1 MNSIQKLELETT
13 ELFKQKE
20 YSKVVYEITSQTKE
34 EQRSSLLCN
43 LLGLSRIINNKR
55 DKDALTL
62 AIKDFKT
69 GYLKKENTPNS
80 IDSLANFITT
90 SVLLIDLEKNHD
102 FNFQVLIIYISHF
115 LDSLI
120 LYI

>member
-34 EQRSSLLCN
+34 EQRSTLICN
-43 LLGLSRIINNKR
+43 LLGLSRIINNKQN
-55 DKDALTL
+55 KAALIL

-69 GYLKKENTPNS
+69 GYLKKENTLNS
-80 IDSLANFITT
+80 LDSLANFITT
-90 SVLLIDLEKNHD
+90 NVLLIDLENNHD
-102 FNFQVLIIYISHF
+102 FDFSEIINFYEMSE
-115 LDSLI
+115 
-120 LYI
+120 